1 MRASL
6 MMTIVWPR
14 TVMELIGPMHHLAT
28 GRSIESILSRLP
40 TICILELQPVDPV
53 LLSWRRK
60 VCEITDD
67 LLGWRS
73 WRERGGWFCIIENVF
88 N

>member
-1 MRASL
+1 
-6 MMTIVWPR
+6 
-14 TVMELIGPMHHLAT
+14 MELIGPMHHLAT
-28 GRSIESILSRLP
+28 GCFIETALSRLP

-67 LLGWRS
+67 RLGWRA